1 MVAPTSERRGEF
13 ELNRKG
19 EAHVPARFWKLATIV
34 GAVWLAGLVVAR
46 TGSTTDEPRPAIP
59 WSQQKSG
66 LEFQSRSN
74 RERQQDLA
82 LNPGMLW
89 VDQGAELWKRAEG
102 AAGKSCRDCHGA
114 PEQMKGVAAR
124 YPAWD
129 AAASRLHN
137 LDTRIQECR
146 TNRQQA
152 APLAAETEP
161 LIALTALVAHQ
172 SHGMSMAPRIDGP
185 ARAVFDRGRRIY
197 EQRLG
202 QLNLSCAQCH
212 EQSWGQRLRSEVV
225 SQGHGNG
232 YPIYRLEWQK
242 MGSLHRRLRSCY
254 LSVRAEPPAHGSDE
268 HLALELYL
276 AWRAKGLPVETPAVR
291 R

>member
-1 MVAPTSERRGEF
+1 MRAKHWTLSAAGASTI
-13 ELNRKG
+13 LCML
-19 EAHVPARFWKLATIV
+19 ALTLTLAPARA
-34 GAVWLAGLVVAR
+34 
-46 TGSTTDEPRPAIP
+46 DEPQPGIP

-66 LEFQSRSN
+66 LEFQSKSN
-74 RERQQDLA
+74 RERQQDLT

-89 VDQGAELWKRAEG
+89 VDQGAELWRKPEG
-102 AAGKSCRDCHGA
+102 KDGRSCASCHGE
-114 PEQMKGVAAR
+114 PERMKGVAAR
-124 YPAWD
+124 YPVWD
-129 AAASRLHN
+129 AGTNRAHN

-146 TNRQQA
+146 SSRQEA
-152 APLAAETEP
+152 TPLAPESEP
-161 LIALTALVAHQ
+161 LLALTALVAHQ
-172 SHGMSMAPRIDGP
+172 SLGMPLAPSIDGP
-185 ARAVFDRGRRIY
+185 ARATFDRGRALYNARI
-197 EQRLG
+197 G

-212 EQSWGQRLRSEVV
+212 ELSWGQRLRSEVV

-242 MGSLHRRLRSCY
+242 LGSLHRRLRSCF
-254 LSVRAEPPAHGSDE
+254 LSVRAEPPAHGSDD